1 MMNII
6 VPVRFV
12 PDLVEELE
20 IDETGAAL
28 DETFLDLILNE
39 FDDHAIEQA
48 ILLKERQGANVTV
61 ITPDVEVAG
70 DVLAIAAAKGADR
83 LVKLMGAGPAAARS
97 HGLALLL
104 ANAINQMAADLIL
117 TGVQAHDDLDGQL
130 GPLLAEHLGM
140 PYLGYIAGVR
150 VADGTVMALKEYPG
164 GLLAEMEVTLPA
176 VLGIQAADAP
186 PRYVAFS
193 RIQQAKKTVHVEA
206 VSAEAPMA
214 MPPLTI
220 QRMFRPESGQRAI
233 MLEGEPEEVAG
244 RVLMILAEQG
254 I

>member
-1 MMNII
+1 MNII

-20 IDETGAAL
+20 IDESGAAL
-28 DETFLDLILNE
+28 DETFLDLILSE

-48 ILLKERQGANVTV
+48 ILLKERHGANVIV
-61 ITPDVEVAG
+61 VTPDLEEAD

-83 LVKLMGAGPAAARS
+83 LVKLVESGPAASSS

-104 ANAINQMAADLIL
+104 AETIKRMPVDLIL

-150 VADGTVMALKEYPG
+150 VGDGIVTARKEYPG

-176 VLGIQAADAP
+176 VLGIQAPGSRCASPLRRLQPNSAGEEDDSSGSADSGSASVDSHTCDP
-186 PRYVAFS
+186 PYV
-193 RIQQAKKTVHVEA
+193 QAQ
-206 VSAEAPMA
+206 
-214 MPPLTI
+214 I
-220 QRMFRPESGQRAI
+220 
-233 MLEGEPEEVAG
+233 EPTSHPVRG
-244 RVLMILAEQG
+244 
-254 I
+254 

>member
-1 MMNII
+1 MNII

-20 IDETGAAL
+20 IDESGAAL

-48 ILLKERQGANVTV
+48 ILLKERQGANVIV
-61 ITPDVEVAG
+61 VTPDQKEA
-70 DVLAIAAAKGADR
+70 DDFLAIAAAKGADR
-83 LVKLMGAGPAAARS
+83 LVKLVGSGPAASNS

-104 ANAINQMAADLIL
+104 AETIKRMPADLIL

-150 VADGTVMALKEYPG
+150 VGDGIVTARKEYPG

-193 RIQQAKKTVHVEA
+193 RIQQAKKTIQVEA
-206 VSAEAPMA
+206 LPAEAPEMI
-214 MPPLTI
+214 PPPAI
-220 QRMFRPESGQRAI
+220 RRMFRPKSGQRAT
-233 MLEGEPEEVAG
+233 LFEGEPEEVAG
-244 RVLMILAEQG
+244 RVLQILAEQG
-254 I
+254 V